1 MSSWTWSKWTIWS
14 PISDRDIPDDIRPG
28 MLAQAD
34 LIVRPGLLGLTR
46 HPSFIRGFRFI
57 VIDGAAWMPAPP
69 ATSATTHI
77 VTRYRVRRR
86 IEGSL
91 KEGRKEV
98 MA

>member
-1 MSSWTWSKWTIWS
+1 MSGWTWSKWTVWS
-14 PISDRDIPDDIRPG
+14 PMGDRDIPDDIRPG

-34 LIVRPGLLGLTR
+34 LIVRPGLLGLTK
-46 HPSFIRGFRFI
+46 HPSFVPGFRFI

-69 ATSATTHI
+69 PASATTHM

-91 KEGRKEV
+91 RKAV
-98 MA
+98 RR